1 MRPSAHPGHIET
13 DEEEF
18 YDEETDDEESNEEE
32 TNDEETDEEEDTEL
46 IESQEED
53 SEEDGQEKVEV
64 DEGNDEN
71 DVSKETKSKYFKN
84 SPKNQ
89 SKRLASSRSDYHLR
103 ERQLKK

>member
-18 YDEETDDEESNEEE
+18 YDEETDDEESNE
-32 TNDEETDEEEDTEL
+32 EETDEEEDTEL

-64 DEGNDEN
+64 DEGNKEN
-71 DVSKETKSKYFKN
+71 GVSKETKSKYFKN